1 MIHGK
6 KFLQDFD
13 YEVKGTQTGGTMVQA
28 LSGIDLRVYRI
39 TSTFYD
45 IPDLGAEN

>member
-1 MIHGK
+1 
-6 KFLQDFD
+6 
-13 YEVKGTQTGGTMVQA
+13 MVQA

-45 IPDLGAEN
+45 IPDLGAEKLAFKPRKAISVRLPRAT